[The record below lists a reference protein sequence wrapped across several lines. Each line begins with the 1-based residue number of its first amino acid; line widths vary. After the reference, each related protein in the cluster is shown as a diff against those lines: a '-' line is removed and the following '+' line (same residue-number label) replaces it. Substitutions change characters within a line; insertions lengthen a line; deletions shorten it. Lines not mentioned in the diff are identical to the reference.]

1 MKKDK
6 LKKILLVTTGV
17 IILQSTPLKASEVDE
32 NLIIEDESK
41 NEKLIAR
48 VTASNLN
55 FRKLPKIENNIIRK
69 LQINESGEVL
79 DESGDWYKILVS
91 GVEGYVHKDFVNTML
106 ESEESIL
113 KLSLSKRDKGKEIV
127 DNALTFIG
135 VKYVYGGTNLET
147 GVDCS
152 GFVQTI
158 YRNFDIKLNR
168 VASAQYMQGISINKS
183 DLKPGDLIFFRY
195 YNSSEVSHIGIYIGD
210 NKMVHA
216 SSSRG
221 QVVVSDINSKYYID
235 NYVGSK
241 RVI

>member
-17 IILQSTPLKASEVDE
+17 IILQSTHLKASEVDE

-55 FRKLPKIENNIIRK
+55 FRKSPKIENNIIRK

-79 DESGDWYKILVS
+79 EESGDWYKILVL

-113 KLSLSKRDKGKEIV
+113 KLSLSKRDKGQEIV
-127 DNALTFIG
+127 DTALSFIG

-195 YNSSEVSHIGIYIGD
+195 YNSREVSHIGIYIGD